1 MVCVKG
7 HFVAHD
13 KVALEDGSVLSVSFN
28 SFRFTFYYK
37 VWYFLLINDGKIIK
51 AVGGY
56 RM

>member
-13 KVALEDGSVLSVSFN
+13 KVAIEDGSVVSVSFN